1 MQWLRDFG
9 LWQGFVAAMHC
20 TNSNRNSCDN
30 HCNNRSHSCMIWKK
44 YAQNHLTEIPI
55 SGTCHLVCSALYAIA
70 YTNLAFDLKS
80 PWRLNSNCTFNTI
93 VKCTW
98 DHHIHLMTMWNQ
110 SHCRPEMKYFYLLTL
125 ETVNALSNFLSF
137 LGATWLVFH
146 CQSYLGMAV
155 LLQRLSPTKT
165 ELKTSKRHLLF

>member
-1 MQWLRDFG
+1 
-9 LWQGFVAAMHC
+9 
-20 TNSNRNSCDN
+20 
-30 HCNNRSHSCMIWKK
+30 MIWKK

-80 PWRLNSNCTFNTI
+80 PWRLNSYCTFNTI
-93 VKCTW
+93 VKCTG

-110 SHCRPEMKYFYLLTL
+110 SHYRPEMKYFYLLTL

-137 LGATWLVFH
+137 LGAT
-146 CQSYLGMAV
+146 
-155 LLQRLSPTKT
+155 
-165 ELKTSKRHLLF
+165 